1 MGIIK
6 FSIIHIFLFFILSG
20 SFRINRMW
28 QIGHRGHS
36 DKCGDNNMMS
46 FIKAQEDGFEMIE
59 LDIQLCKTGEI
70 VVYHDTW
77 FQNNYIINLPY
88 YKLQEHEMVLLE
100 TVFETFVSTNML
112 LFLDIKGTEQVSE
125 PLVNLINKWFS
136 RNEQQRIYIS
146 GFNRNFVPFL
156 DKPEY
161 RFQLGFTTENMF
173 TIEQL
178 ELLTKNMEFVCFHWT
193 ALDEKV
199 IDFLHKKGMLIFSYT
214 CKSDFI
220 LNHMLHYDIDGIVTN
235 YFIGE
240 DSPPNIRKR
249 ISSSSFTKEM
259 FKIESQGNIEFGN
272 DN

>member
-1 MGIIK
+1 
-6 FSIIHIFLFFILSG
+6 
-20 SFRINRMW
+20 MW

-36 DKCGDNNMMS
+36 DKYGDNNMLS
-46 FIKAQEDGFEMIE
+46 FIKAQETGFEMIE

-77 FQNNYIINLPY
+77 FQNKYIQDVPY
-88 YKLQEHEMVLLE
+88 HELEKHDMVLLE
-100 TVFETFVSTNML
+100 TVFETFVSTNMM
-112 LFLDIKGTEQVSE
+112 LFLDIKGTEKVCG
-125 PLVNLINKWFS
+125 PLINLINRWFS

-173 TIEQL
+173 TIEQM
-178 ELLTKNMEFVCFHWT
+178 ELLTKNMKFVCFHWT
-193 ALDEKV
+193 ALDEKI
-199 IDFLHKKGMLIFSYT
+199 IDFLHEKGILVFSYT

-235 YFIGE
+235 YFIG
-240 DSPPNIRKR
+240 DDNPPNIRKQ
-249 ISSSSFTKEM
+249 ISSSNFRKEM
-259 FKIESQGNIEFGN
+259 LDNEFQGNVEFEHN
-272 DN
+272 N

>member
-1 MGIIK
+1 MRIIRLSRV
-6 FSIIHIFLFFILSG
+6 FIFLFFILSS
-20 SFRINRMW
+20 SFKINRMW
-28 QIGHRGHS
+28 QIGHRGHPN
-36 DKCGDNNMMS
+36 KCGDNNMAS
-46 FIKAQEDGFEMIE
+46 FLKAQEDGFEMIE

-77 FQNNYIINLPY
+77 FQNKYIQDIPY
-88 YKLQEHEMVLLE
+88 YELEKYDMVLLE
-100 TVFETFVSTNML
+100 TVFETFLPTNMM
-112 LFLDIKGTEQVSE
+112 LFLDIKGTEKVSE
-125 PLVNLINKWFS
+125 PLIKLINKWFS

-146 GFNRNFVPFL
+146 GFNRNFVSFL

-173 TIEQL
+173 TLEQMD
-178 ELLTKNMEFVCFHWT
+178 LLTKNMKFVCFHWT

-199 IDFLHKKGMLIFSYT
+199 IDFLHKKGILIFSYT

-235 YFIGE
+235 YFIGD

-249 ISSSSFTKEM
+249 ISSSTFTKEM
-259 FKIESQGNIEFGN
+259 FKSESQGNIEFENGK
-272 DN
+272 